1 MSISSEIQRINTNI
15 ANAYTQ
21 ANAKGATLPQ
31 SQNSANLASTI
42 QSISTQLN
50 LQSKTATPTTSQQVI
65 TPDNNYDGLSQV
77 TVSAIQTETKTVKSS
92 SNSQTITP
100 TSGKF
105 INEITVE
112 ALDLETKNVTPTT
125 SAQTITP
132 TAGKDGISQI
142 NVSAVDNTIDNNIVA
157 REY

>member
-15 ANAYTQ
+15 ANAYAQ

-42 QSISTQLN
+42 QSISTQPN

-77 TVSAIQTETKTVKSS
+77 TV
-92 SNSQTITP
+92 N
-100 TSGKF
+100 
-105 INEITVE
+105 
-112 ALDLETKNVTPTT
+112 
-125 SAQTITP
+125 
-132 TAGKDGISQI
+132 
-142 NVSAVDNTIDNNIVA
+142 AVDNTIDNNIIA

>member
-1 MSISSEIQRINTNI
+1 MSISQEIQRINTNI

-31 SQNSANLASTI
+31 NQNSANLASTI
-42 QSISTQLN
+42 QSISTQPN

-77 TVSAIQTETKTVKSS
+77 TV
-92 SNSQTITP
+92 N
-100 TSGKF
+100 
-105 INEITVE
+105 
-112 ALDLETKNVTPTT
+112 
-125 SAQTITP
+125 
-132 TAGKDGISQI
+132 
-142 NVSAVDNTIDNNIVA
+142 AVDNTIDNNIIA

>member
-1 MSISSEIQRINTNI
+1 MSIVSEINRIKTNI
-15 ANAYTQ
+15 SNAYTE
-21 ANAKGATLPQ
+21 AENKGATLPQ
-31 SQNSANLASTI
+31 NQNSDNLASTI
-42 QSISTQLN
+42 QSISTQPN

-77 TVSAIQTETKTVKSS
+77 TVNAIQTETKTVKSS
-92 SNSQTITP
+92 SSSQTVTP

-112 ALDLETKNVTPTT
+112 ALDLETKSVTPTT

-132 TAGKDGISQI
+132 TSGKDGISQI